1 MESQLAY
8 PASLQALHS
17 NTWKQIIQIEHNRI
31 KNPNWQEVTS
41 CLFTSVAEDFNSYYN
56 REQIQQVARA
66 GLETRPP
73 DWESDAPTTQ
83 PRCLIWVWLMSVY
96 INKIKTKGNKIIYN
110 QGSNYGSN
118 KIQL

>member
-41 CLFTSVAEDFNSYYN
+41 WLFTSVAKDFNSYYN

-66 GLETRPP
+66 GLEPGTARLGVRRANHSATLPH
-73 DWESDAPTTQ
+73 
-83 PRCLIWVWLMSVY
+83 LVWLMSVY
-96 INKIKTKGNKIIYN
+96 NNKIKTRGNKIIYN
-110 QGSNYGSN
+110 QG
-118 KIQL
+118 